1 MEDADIACD
10 LEPDEKTKPIK
21 PTGARSQHIVRNH
34 ISQKI
39 EDHIGK
45 RTKRDDKSSSESYL
59 KRYANRKAQQSAG
72 SSSAS
77 PNNEVLTIHVYDAE
91 SSTEIA
97 FKVRPTTSLH
107 RVWDAYTQQV
117 KRSNVELYYKGNI
130 VALDQTPRS
139 LSMRNNDIIYAQPG
153 EIKLTIHVI
162 NCTSGKVSRFLVKPS
177 TKFDKVF
184 NAYANREGV
193 SLQSIKFCLNGE
205 TVPDFATPSLL
216 EMINED
222 AIFVHQQSSLW

>member
-1 MEDADIACD
+1 MEDTEADIACD
-10 LEPDEKTKPIK
+10 LEPDEKRVTSTNHRPI
-21 PTGARSQHIVRNH
+21 TSHR
-34 ISQKI
+34 I
-39 EDHIGK
+39 EDHIGR
-45 RTKRDDKSSSESYL
+45 RTKRDDKSNHESYT
-59 KRYANRKAQQSAG
+59 KKYANRKNHQNNGSSTTSANSAG
-72 SSSAS
+72 SSSD
-77 PNNEVLTIHVYDAE
+77 VLTIHVYDSE
-91 SSTEIA
+91 TSTDIA

-107 RVWDAYTQQV
+107 RVWDAYTQQI

-139 LSMRNNDIIYAQPG
+139 LSMRNNDVIYAQPG

-162 NCTSGKVSRFLVKPS
+162 NCSSGKVSRFLVKPS